1 VVGAAAGGAPIGV
14 AAAGGAAVGGVALVS
29 GAAVGVVA
37 ACATTRERE
46 IASGAFSIGGA
57 ARRQVTCRSPA
68 ASSGV
73 APGSS
78 VDCCQRR
85 QSVVKVSRPLNM
97 RMSHAPRKTNL
108 P

>member
-1 VVGAAAGGAPIGV
+1 VGGAAVVGV
-14 AAAGGAAVGGVALVS
+14 AAAGEAPELS
-29 GAAVGVVA
+29 GAAVVAGVV
-37 ACATTRERE
+37 CANIRERE

-68 ASSGV
+68 ASSGG
-73 APGSS
+73 AAGSS

-85 QSVVKVSRPLNM
+85 QSVVSASRPLNA
-97 RMSHAPRKTNL
+97 RISQVPRKTNL